1 MVENVYDDADFFAAY
16 SRLPRSVE
24 GLDGAPEW
32 PVLRAMLPDPAGGRV
47 LDLVCGFGWFC
58 RWVTANGAHSVL
70 GVDSSDRMLRRA
82 RSEPSDP
89 AITYHDAD
97 LATLEPGGPVLAPGR
112 FDLAFSS
119 LALHYLA
126 DIGRVFDV
134 IAALLVPGGRLVFS
148 VEHPVFTSPSHPA
161 FVEGPNQDRVWPLDG
176 YLREGPRSADWL
188 GSRVD
193 KHHRT
198 IGTYVGALRDAGFRL
213 DELVEWGPSEE
224 QVAAVPAWAA
234 ELERPMFLLV
244 SAARDEP
251 R

>member
-58 RWVTANGAHSVL
+58 RWVTASGAHSVL
-70 GVDSSDRMLRRA
+70 GVDR
-82 RSEPSDP
+82 
-89 AITYHDAD
+89 
-97 LATLEPGGPVLAPGR
+97 
-112 FDLAFSS
+112 
-119 LALHYLA
+119 
-126 DIGRVFDV
+126 
-134 IAALLVPGGRLVFS
+134 
-148 VEHPVFTSPSHPA
+148 FTSPSHPA